1 MPPVAI
7 PASFLRVIPINR
19 SHPSVEAVCNVLD
32 AGLAY
37 SESPVAVAE
46 SPMSIERRQE
56 ACVTAIRKE
65 PAGRLVN
72 ATPRDFRDPMAP
84 SHPAAGRWSILAGTA
99 WLLVGAAILA
109 AHWALIDWLVVTLT

>member
-32 AGLAY
+32 AGLAF
-37 SESPVAVAE
+37 SKSPVAVAE
-46 SPMSIERRQE
+46 SPMSIERRHE

-72 ATPRDFRDPMAP
+72 ATPRDFGIPWPRPIRRQG
-84 SHPAAGRWSILAGTA
+84 AGASWRARPGSSWERRSWPRIGR
-99 WLLVGAAILA
+99 
-109 AHWALIDWLVVTLT
+109 